1 MQIRHR
7 HYFTHIRLSKTE
19 ESDYDKAQS
28 LRKLEF
34 LYPVVWNTNWLNYFV
49 KQFGK
54 TSEVE
59 DAHTLRSAIN
69 SSSKYRQPMCTRRH
83 TQRSSLQHCF
93 Q

>member
-1 MQIRHR
+1 MQIRHG
-7 HYFTHIRLSKTE
+7 HYSTYIRLSKTY

-34 LYPVVWNTNWLNYFV
+34 LYTVVRNTNLFNYFG

-59 DAHTLRSAIN
+59 DAHN
-69 SSSKYRQPMCTRRH
+69 PMIGN
-83 TQRSSLQHCF
+83 
-93 Q
+93 